1 MDRARQPSPRAAKA
15 AQELADELGLDHQ
28 DKIDPE
34 QIAHALEISVEYKD
48 LPGEQGRLVR
58 LGGTRIVVRKG
69 LRPEQTRFVIG
80 HELGHHRLH
89 PDLDQLKQ
97 CTAGDMRDYRLDGT
111 ESEANR
117 FSAELLMP
125 ERLFKPLCR
134 MAQPS
139 LDDIESLAKTFRAS
153 RMAAGIQFVRFCS
166 EPCALVFSK
175 NAVVQW
181 ARRSGHFRYFVDSGR
196 RLHSGEDSTY
206 AGDLFAGKAIADRPM
221 PVDACNW
228 TGSWSAAGTD
238 VYEHSRKWES
248 ADGTCVLSLLRD
260 RGS

>member
-1 MDRARQPSPRAAKA
+1 MERTRQPSPRAAEA
-15 AQELADELGLDHQ
+15 AQKLADEFGLDHQ

-34 QIAHALEISVEYKD
+34 QIAHALEISIEYKD

-58 LGGTRIVVRKG
+58 LGGTRIVVRRG

-80 HELGHHRLH
+80 HELGHYRLH

-97 CTAGDMRDYRLDGT
+97 CTAGDMKDYRLDGI

-117 FSAELLMP
+117 FSAELIMP

-134 MAQPS
+134 MGQPS
-139 LDDIESLAKTFRAS
+139 LDDIESLARAFRAS

-166 EPCALVFSK
+166 APCALVFSK
-175 NAVVQW
+175 NGVVQW
-181 ARRSGHFRYFVDSGR
+181 ARRSDHFHNFIESGR
-196 RLHSGEDSTY
+196 QLHSGEDSTY
-206 AGDLFAGKAIADRPM
+206 AGDLFAGKTIVDRPM
-221 PVDACNW
+221 PVDAKNW
-228 TGSWSAAGTD
+228 TGFRSAAGTD

-248 ADGTCVLSLLRD
+248 ADGMCVLSLLRD